1 MKKAALV
8 VIMFCFLF
16 SGCKS
21 EKTVSPITKGIKFD
35 LKVNYG
41 KANYDVSVIIDN
53 GGCMEALINSPDKI
67 SGMKITAN
75 KFETVSEYKNLKY
88 TYNDEEFTRNNPI
101 IMVYNILSDLSDK
114 QLPLKEGENCVEKDE
129 FSSKEY
135 EFVFS
140 PSGLPISFNM
150 NSENLNIVFCD
161 VIVL

>member
-1 MKKAALV
+1 
-8 VIMFCFLF
+8 MFCFLL

-21 EKTVSPITKGIKFD
+21 EKTVSPIMKGIKFN

-41 KANYDVSVIIDN
+41 EANYDVSVIIDN
-53 GGCMEALINSPDKI
+53 GGCMEALVNSPDKI

-75 KFETVSEYKNLKY
+75 KFETASEYKNLKY
-88 TYNDEEFTRNNPI
+88 THNDERITENNPI
-101 IMVYNILSDLSDK
+101 VMVHNILSDLSNK
-114 QLPLKEGENCVEKDE
+114 QLPLKDGENCVVEEK
-129 FSSKEY
+129 FSGKEY

-161 VIVL
+161 VSIL